1 MGKRPLITESVVQEA
16 LQANRRTLLVT
27 PKTLITALARDTAQA
42 HGLTFVETQPDPSPA
57 AGSTPSRQTRVVAI
71 GSDHGGFGYKE
82 ILKPHITELGWR
94 VLDVGTDSEA
104 SCDYPD
110 FAFAVARAVALGH
123 ADYGVMIDG
132 AGLGSA
138 MVCNKVPGIRAAC
151 AYNEFTAWNAR
162 AHNNAQVL
170 TLGSRTLGTEVCK
183 RILTRFLSTD
193 FEGGRHAKRVGKITD
208 VEARFLPGSLLG

>member
-1 MGKRPLITESVVQEA
+1 MGKRPLITEKHVLEA
-16 LQANRRTLLVT
+16 VRASRQTLSVT
-27 PKTLITALARDTAQA
+27 PKTLITPLARDTARE
-42 HGLTFVETQPDPSPA
+42 HGLAFIEAQPETPAPPPPS
-57 AGSTPSRQTRVVAI
+57 SQTNVIAI

-82 ILKPHITELGWR
+82 ILKPLLTEMGWQ
-94 VLDVGTDSEA
+94 VLDVGTNAEV

-110 FAFAVARAVALGH
+110 FAFAVARSVALGK

-151 AYNEFTAWNAR
+151 AYNAFTAWNAR
-162 AHNNAQVL
+162 AHNDANVL
-170 TLGSRTLGTEVCK
+170 TLGSRTLGIEVCK
-183 RILTRFLSTD
+183 SILKHFLTTD

-208 VEARFLPGSLLG
+208 IEARFLPDSRF